1 MSWKEEIRIEKGV
14 MDKVKA
20 MIKKMKD
27 ASFKRKLRK
36 FLRRELVVKYSR
48 KELGLYEDEYT
59 RETPRQ
65 ESIEEAKEVLLQVV
79 EEVFDKAFPT
89 NYIVSD
95 YPLSDEM

>member
-1 MSWKEEIRIEKGV
+1 MSWKEEVRIEKGV
-14 MDKVKA
+14 MDKIKA

-36 FLRRELVVKYSR
+36 FLRRELVVEYSR

-65 ESIEEAKEVLLQVV
+65 ESIEQAKEVLLQVV
-79 EEVFDKAFPT
+79 EEVFDKAFPAK
-89 NYIVSD
+89 YIISD